1 MKMSDAIKGKEAKY
15 ISQYLTRATIADAV
29 EITSKDEINKRVDEL
44 KQSLAKSSSSN
55 FIVVA
60 YKV

>member
-15 ISQYLTRATIADAV
+15 ISQYLARATIADAV